1 MWADI
6 THTHFQR
13 PRRNG
18 IRALLDTASRTLRGQ
33 VVQRVQDW
41 RRRRHELA
49 ELMRLDDRDL
59 ADLGI
64 ARGDFGAIV
73 AGTYRREGDAF
84 QVAQPGRFALDEH
97 IPPSRPQK
105 PEMLPVPSLFWPFWP
120 QPSWYER
127 YWFGEK

>member
-6 THTHFQR
+6 THARFQR
-13 PRRNG
+13 PRHNG
-18 IRALLDTASRTLRGQ
+18 IRALLDTASRALRRP
-33 VVQRVQDW
+33 VVQRFQDW

-64 ARGDFGAIV
+64 ARGDFSAIV
-73 AGTYRREGDAF
+73 AGTYQRDGDAF
-84 QVAQPGRFALDEH
+84 QTVRPLTFVRDED
-97 IPPSRPQK
+97 IAPPRPRK

-127 YWFGEK
+127 YWMGDK